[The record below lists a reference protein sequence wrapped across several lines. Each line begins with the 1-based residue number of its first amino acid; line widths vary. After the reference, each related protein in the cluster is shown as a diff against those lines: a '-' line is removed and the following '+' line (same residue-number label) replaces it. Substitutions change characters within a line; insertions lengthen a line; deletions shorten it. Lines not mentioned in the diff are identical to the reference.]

1 MRREYIINIIS
12 DAAMSALILL
22 PGGYA
27 MKRIAFATFLAV
39 LLLGFFVFAVTAA
52 KSTVTGDVD
61 GDGFATLN
69 DAQLIFDY
77 VSGTG
82 SLTRDE
88 LSAADI
94 DGDGR
99 VTVADAAQLFHYV
112 NGTLRSIPYVKR
124 EGGVLTLLSLPEKIT
139 YNAGE
144 ELDLSGM
151 RLAISYSGGES
162 KEITDY
168 TVSGFDSTAGIKIII
183 VSYDGMK
190 TAFTVTV
197 FPKEIAEIGFSSL
210 PDKLRYSRG
219 EELDLTGMVVTAY
232 YSDGTYEDI
241 TEYAVSGFTGDEGV
255 NTIKIQCG
263 GHTLSFDVTVG
274 G

>member
-1 MRREYIINIIS
+1 
-12 DAAMSALILL
+12 
-22 PGGYA
+22 
-27 MKRIAFATFLAV
+27 MKRIAFATFLV
-39 LLLGFFVFAVTAA
+39 LLLLGSFVFAVTAA
-52 KSTVTGDVD
+52 QSTVTGDVD
-61 GDGFATLN
+61 GDGVVTLN

-88 LSAADI
+88 LIAADI

-139 YNAGE
+139 YNVGE
-144 ELDLSGM
+144 KLDLSGLRVVM
-151 RLAISYSGGES
+151 SYSGGES
-162 KEITDY
+162 EEITDY
-168 TVSGFDSTAGIKIII
+168 TVSGFDSTAGVKIII
-183 VSYDGMK
+183 LSYDAVK

-197 FPKEIAEIGFSSL
+197 LPKEIVEIGFSSL
-210 PDKLRYSRG
+210 PDKLIYSRG
-219 EELDLTGMVVTAY
+219 EELDLTGMVITAY

-241 TEYAVSGFTGDEGV
+241 TEYAVSGFTGDAGV

-263 GHTLSFDVTVG
+263 IHTLSFNVTVG